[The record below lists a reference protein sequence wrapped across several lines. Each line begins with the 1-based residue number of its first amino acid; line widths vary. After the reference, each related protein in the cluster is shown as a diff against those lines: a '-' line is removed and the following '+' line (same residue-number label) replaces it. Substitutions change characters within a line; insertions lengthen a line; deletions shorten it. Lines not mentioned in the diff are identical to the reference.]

1 MKINK
6 YKILRVLIASLTIFL
21 LFGAFGFYKLISDG
35 INFNENLQKI
45 STFFYNIITAGQV
58 TPSLLSWHSG
68 IFLSSFAVIILL
80 ILTALFGRFYCAVC
94 CPMGI
99 VQDVAAFVRHK
110 IFRHKKNIKATRS
123 HYFKYLKYLSFG
135 AFFTGLF
142 FGEVIFVAWLEP
154 YSIFGRF
161 LNGINPSFY
170 QYHATGMVQYLDSGE
185 ALNVENFALSKIYNI
200 TIIASIVMFL
210 LIFMSLMRRRF
221 FCHNI
226 CPIGTLLGFFAKNP
240 LFKLQIIPENCIQCK
255 KCTVHC
261 AGDNCLDIPNKKLN
275 NSTCVM
281 CMNCLNDCNSGA
293 VTISLKRFAKN
304 SRKPKKIKNVSD
316 IDDKFTELNRR
327 QFLTAI
333 GCGIVVG
340 GTGALFAKNSDKT
353 RVESLVE
360 KEIMPVMPP
369 GAINLAEFKSKCIGC
384 HRCVRACPSNVLQVS
399 TFNYGGV
406 SNMFLPYLD
415 FDAGMCNDSCMEC
428 VKACPTKALEYLLP
442 EKRKL
447 LKIGTVKY
455 NQNICVVETNHEA
468 CGACAEHCP
477 TGAIEMVE
485 FSDGL
490 AIPNVQDEYCIGCG
504 SCQNICPVLPLKA
517 LIVSGVAEQKII
529 PAKPERTTTKIVH
542 EEEFPF

>member
-1 MKINK
+1 MKIDK
-6 YKILRVLIASLTIFL
+6 YKIMRVLIASLTMFL

-35 INFNENLQKI
+35 INFNERLQKI
-45 STFFYNIITAGQV
+45 SNFFYNIITAGQV
-58 TPSLLSWHSG
+58 VPSLLSWQSG

-80 ILTALFGRFYCAVC
+80 VLTALFGRFYCAVC

-99 VQDVAAFVRHK
+99 VQDVVAFVRHK
-110 IFRHKKNIKATRS
+110 IFRRKKNIKATQS
-123 HYFKYLKYLSFG
+123 HYFKYVKYLSFG
-135 AFFTGLF
+135 VFFTALF
-142 FGEVIFVAWLEP
+142 FGGVIFVAWLEP

-161 LNGINPSFY
+161 LNGINPNFY
-170 QYHATGMVQYLDSGE
+170 EYHATGMVEYLNNGE
-185 ALNVENFALSKIYNI
+185 AQNSESFELSKIYNI
-200 TIIASIVMFL
+200 TIISSIVMISI
-210 LIFMSLMRRRF
+210 IFVSLVSRRF

-226 CPIGTLLGFFAKNP
+226 CPIGTLLGFVARNP

-261 AGDNCLDIPNKKLN
+261 AGDNCLDIANKKLD

-281 CMNCLNDCNSGA
+281 CMNCLNDCASNA
-293 VTISLKRFAKN
+293 VVISPKRIT
-304 SRKPKKIKNVSD
+304 KKTQKQHEVSD
-316 IDDKFTELNRR
+316 IDEKFTELNRR
-327 QFLTAI
+327 QFLTAL
-333 GCGIVVG
+333 GCGVVTG
-340 GTGALFAKNSDKT
+340 GAGALFAKNSDKT

-384 HRCVRACPSNVLQVS
+384 HRCVRACPSNVLQIS

-428 VKACPTKALEYLLP
+428 FKACPTKALDNLLP

-490 AIPNVQDEYCIGCG
+490 SIPDVNDEYCIGCG
-504 SCQNICPVLPLKA
+504 SCQNICPVLPVKA
-517 LIVSGVAEQKII
+517 LIVSGVAEQKVI
-529 PAKPERTTTKIVH
+529 PAKPEEATKKIVH